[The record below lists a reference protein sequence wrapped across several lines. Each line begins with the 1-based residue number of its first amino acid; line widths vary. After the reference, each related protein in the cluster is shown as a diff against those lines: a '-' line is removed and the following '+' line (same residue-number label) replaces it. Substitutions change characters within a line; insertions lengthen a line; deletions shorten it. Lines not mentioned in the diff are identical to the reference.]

1 MNENKKLLDWFLL
14 FSAICTI
21 LLVILLYNVVA
32 GGTANALAGVS
43 VWDYLI
49 SQTIPMPT
57 VVANKEIVWTQ
68 EMENK
73 RLEALKPKKV
83 VKVTPKV
90 EKKPEQP
97 KEVKIDTS
105 YDLDNLA
112 KAVAIAETGNCTKW
126 YWKEYFNCFGIRNWN
141 TAPCPKIGR
150 NRMCIYEKPE
160 DSYEAFKIIWSKWY
174 KWPPN
179 LITARRWTGNDNATR
194 WLSHVN
200 LHYYKD

>member
-1 MNENKKLLDWFLL
+1 MNENKPKLLDWFLI
-14 FSAICTI
+14 FSFICLI

-43 VWDYLI
+43 VWDYLLEKAI
-49 SQTIPMPT
+49 
-57 VVANKEIVWTQ
+57 VENKEIQWTQ

-73 RLEALKPKKV
+73 RLEALKPKEV
-83 VKVTPKV
+83 VKPAPKE
-90 EKKPEQP
+90 EKQPEQP

-105 YDLDNLA
+105 YDLDKLA

-126 YWKEYFNCFGIRNWN
+126 YGKEYNNCFGIKNGN

-150 NRMCIYEKPE
+150 SKMCIYEKPE
-160 DSYEAFKIIWSKWY
+160 DSYEAFKIIWGKWY

-179 LITARRWTGNDNATR
+179 LRTARRWTWNDNATR

>member
-1 MNENKKLLDWFLL
+1 MENKKLLDWFLL
-14 FSAICTI
+14 FSAICVV
-21 LLVILLYNVVA
+21 LLAILLYNVVA

-43 VWDYLI
+43 VWDYLLEKAI
-49 SQTIPMPT
+49 
-57 VVANKEIVWTQ
+57 VENKEIQWTQ

-73 RLEALKPKKV
+73 RLEALKPKEV
-83 VKVTPKV
+83 VKPAPKV
-90 EKKPEQP
+90 EKQPEQP

-105 YDLDNLA
+105 YDINKLA

-126 YWKEYFNCFGIRNWN
+126 YGKSYNNCFWIKHWN

-150 NRMCIYEKPE
+150 SRMCIYEKPE

-179 LITARRWTGNDNATR
+179 LRTARRWTGNDNATR

-200 LHYYKD
+200 LHYYK